1 MKDQRP
7 KLIIITGPTASGKT
21 STAVELALEF
31 NAEIVNSDSMQVY
44 RYMDIGTA
52 KPTVDER
59 KGVIHHMIDVVNP
72 DEEFNASVYR
82 RLSVQAIK
90 SIIEKK
96 KTCFVVGGTGLYI
109 KTLLGGLMECP
120 SSDPDLREALVK
132 ESMEKGSPFLHERLK
147 VLDPESASR
156 IHPNDRTRVIRALE
170 IISLSDKPPSSI
182 MIMHAFSEKMFR
194 SLKISL
200 NVDREELYDRINR
213 RCDQMVASGLVGE
226 TMALLERGF
235 SSDLRSMK
243 SLGYRHAVSYLK
255 KEWTSDEMRYNLKL
269 DTRRYAK
276 RQLTW
281 FRGDAE
287 TVWAE
292 PGKREFIRSR
302 IREFI
307 EEI

>member
-1 MKDQRP
+1 MNDQRP
-7 KLIIITGPTASGKT
+7 KLIIVTGPTASGKT
-21 STAVELALEF
+21 SVAVELALEF
-31 NAEIVNSDSMQVY
+31 NGEIVNADSMQVY
-44 RYMDIGTA
+44 RHMDIGTA
-52 KPTVDER
+52 KPAVDER
-59 KGVIHHMIDVVNP
+59 KGVIHHLIDVVNP

-82 RLSVQAIK
+82 RLAIPAINR
-90 SIIEKK
+90 IIEKK

-120 SSDPDLREALVK
+120 SSDPDLRESLVK
-132 ESMEKGSPFLHERLK
+132 ECMAKGSPFLHERLK
-147 VLDPESASR
+147 GLDPESASR

-182 MIMHAFSEKMFR
+182 MTLHAFSEKMFR

-200 NVDREELYDRINR
+200 NVGREELYDRINR
-213 RCDQMVASGLVGE
+213 RCDHMIESGLVAE
-226 TMALLERGF
+226 TKALLERGY

-243 SLGYRHAVSYLK
+243 SLGYRHAVSCLK

-287 TVWAE
+287 MVWSE
-292 PGKREFIRSR
+292 PGNKEFIRAR
-302 IREFI
+302 ITEFI
-307 EEI
+307 EKT